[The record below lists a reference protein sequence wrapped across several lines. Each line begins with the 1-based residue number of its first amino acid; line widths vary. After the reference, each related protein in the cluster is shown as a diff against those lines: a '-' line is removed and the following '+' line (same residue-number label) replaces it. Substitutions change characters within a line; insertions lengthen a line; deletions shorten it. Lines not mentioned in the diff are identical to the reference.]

1 MKKNYLFTL
10 AALLLGSTIANA
22 QKPLDGYE
30 APSFTAPGNCGK
42 VISLS
47 TSGALENYTDL
58 KDLTTGKIEQELF
71 VAPGA
76 KVEFSIKITTFWG
89 RFAIFTDANSS
100 KEITRLLQCGVPG
113 PSNPYNDETNGVLV
127 HAEDNPN
134 PTPDGT
140 LPSITIPQDAAEG
153 TVYLFRMIFT
163 TMDDINTYAPSFKE
177 GIYHDIKITVKNNIQ
192 RYTINIATPENG
204 TLTIKNGETPIE
216 SGAQV
221 PEGTVLSVAA
231 TPLTGYELVSIKNND
246 EIYASET
253 FVASADANFAAQF
266 KKLASTG
273 DAMLMSAPGYGEAGD
288 CQLRFSD
295 TVLGSHNTDKNQV
308 ESDQRSRNYT
318 FSAWISPM
326 GYNGVLMGHVQNSI
340 TWAVEGSYGVG
351 VKDGKLAV
359 WYRKW
364 DGNSTG
370 CPGVPTP
377 AVSENTT
384 LYPGEFAFI
393 SLVTSNEGRTFKV
406 YKNGKE
412 AISQEVE
419 DGGLALLYDA
429 CDFAIGDSKY
439 NQMPC
444 KVEEVQLWNK
454 TLTPEEIEASMF
466 GPKADAEGLV
476 AHYLPESADATT
488 VENLAGDIDA
498 YYRKNG
504 TVTSGNFPIADAL
517 QKTNGRSLTL
527 VKYNAP
533 WGEEDLFELH
543 RFNVNIDPHLASSAY
558 VKQYSNLYVVDR
570 SEILDIASVTVDGTP
585 LENVSD
591 PIPVAETG
599 VNILVE
605 QKKATAIE
613 SVTAEAIAYYNDK
626 VLYMSQGATAVI
638 YNLLGTAVAEATEM
652 TTNLENLPAGI
663 YLDKVSMGENT
674 TIIRFKKELG
684 CHGHTPY
691 PPASCECGVFSKNT
705 MVRTVHP
712 DFVGL

>member
-22 QKPLDGYE
+22 QNPLDGYE

-76 KVEFSIKITTFWG
+76 KVEFSIKITTYWG

-163 TMDDINTYAPSFKE
+163 SMDDINTYAPSFKE

-231 TPLTGYELVSIKNND
+231 APSTGYELVSIKNND

-393 SLVTSNEGRTFKV
+393 SLVTSNDGRTFKV
-406 YKNGKE
+406 YKNGEE

-504 TVTSGNFPIADAL
+504 TVTSGNFPMADAL
-517 QKTNGRSLTL
+517 QKTNGRSTVEETYNTPVEEEAAYELRRFDVAIGESPAP
-527 VKYNAP
+527 VKT
-533 WGEEDLFELH
+533 
-543 RFNVNIDPHLASSAY
+543 
-558 VKQYSNLYVVDR
+558 YSNLYAVNLG
-570 SEILDIASVTVDGTP
+570 EKYKFASVSVNDIP
-585 LENVSD
+585 LENIND
-591 PIPVAETG
+591 PIKVTDQNLTVNATFELATG
-599 VNILVE
+599 VE
-605 QKKATAIE
+605 D
-613 SVTAEAIAYYNDK
+613 VTAEATAYYNDK
-626 VLYMSQGATAVI
+626 VLYMPQGATAVI

-663 YLDKVSMGENT
+663 YLAKVSMGENT
-674 TIIRFKKELG
+674 TIIRFKK
-684 CHGHTPY
+684 
-691 PPASCECGVFSKNT
+691 
-705 MVRTVHP
+705 
-712 DFVGL
+712 

>member
-364 DGNSTG
+364 GGNSTG

-393 SLVTSNEGRTFKV
+393 SLVTSNDGRTFKV

-439 NQMPC
+439 NKMPC

-517 QKTNGRSLTL
+517 QKTNGRST
-527 VKYNAP
+527 VEVTYNTP
-533 WGEEDLFELH
+533 VEEDAAYELR
-543 RFNVNIDPHLASSAY
+543 RFDVAIGESPAP
-558 VKQYSNLYVVDR
+558 VKTYSNLYAVNLG
-570 SEILDIASVTVDGTP
+570 EKYKFASVSVNDTP
-585 LENVSD
+585 LENIND
-591 PIPVAETG
+591 PIKVTDQNLTVNATFELATG
-599 VNILVE
+599 
-605 QKKATAIE
+605 IE
-613 SVTAEAIAYYNDK
+613 DVTAEVTAYYNDK
-626 VLYMSQGATAVI
+626 VLYMPQGATAVI

-663 YLDKVSMGENT
+663 YLAKVSMGENT
-674 TIIRFKKELG
+674 TIIRFKK
-684 CHGHTPY
+684 
-691 PPASCECGVFSKNT
+691 
-705 MVRTVHP
+705 
-712 DFVGL
+712 

>member
-393 SLVTSNEGRTFKV
+393 SLVTSNDGRTFKV

-439 NQMPC
+439 NKMPC

-517 QKTNGRSLTL
+517 QKTNGRST
-527 VKYNAP
+527 VEVTYNTP
-533 WGEEDLFELH
+533 VEEDAAYELR
-543 RFNVNIDPHLASSAY
+543 RFDVAIGESPAP
-558 VKQYSNLYVVDR
+558 VKTYSNLYAVNLG
-570 SEILDIASVTVDGTP
+570 EKYKFASVSVNDTP
-585 LENVSD
+585 LENIND
-591 PIPVAETG
+591 PIKVTDQNLTVNATFELATG
-599 VNILVE
+599 
-605 QKKATAIE
+605 IE
-613 SVTAEAIAYYNDK
+613 DVTAEVTAYYNDK
-626 VLYMSQGATAVI
+626 VLYMPQGATAVI
-638 YNLLGTAVAEATEM
+638 YNLWGTAVAEATEM

-663 YLDKVSMGENT
+663 YLAKVSMGENT
-674 TIIRFKKELG
+674 TIIRFKK
-684 CHGHTPY
+684 
-691 PPASCECGVFSKNT
+691 
-705 MVRTVHP
+705 
-712 DFVGL
+712 

>member
-113 PSNPYNDETNGVLV
+113 ANNPYNDETNGVLV

-192 RYTINIATPENG
+192 RYTINIVTPENG
-204 TLTIKNGETPIE
+204 TLTIKNGETPIK

-393 SLVTSNEGRTFKV
+393 SLVTSNDGRTFKV

-504 TVTSGNFPIADAL
+504 TVTSGNFPMADAL
-517 QKTNGRSLTL
+517 QKTNGRSTVEVTYNTPVEEEAAYELRRFDVAIGESPAP
-527 VKYNAP
+527 VKT
-533 WGEEDLFELH
+533 
-543 RFNVNIDPHLASSAY
+543 
-558 VKQYSNLYVVDR
+558 YSNLYAVKLG
-570 SEILDIASVTVDGTP
+570 EKYKFASVSVNDIP
-585 LENVSD
+585 LENIND
-591 PIPVAETG
+591 PIKVTDQNLTVNATFELATG
-599 VNILVE
+599 VE
-605 QKKATAIE
+605 D
-613 SVTAEAIAYYNDK
+613 VTAEATAYYNNK
-626 VLYMSQGATAVI
+626 VLYMPQGATAVI
-638 YNLLGTAVAEATEM
+638 YNLLGTAVAEATEI

-663 YLDKVSMGENT
+663 YLAKVSMGENT
-674 TIIRFKKELG
+674 TIIRFKK
-684 CHGHTPY
+684 
-691 PPASCECGVFSKNT
+691 
-705 MVRTVHP
+705 
-712 DFVGL
+712 

>member
-76 KVEFSIKITTFWG
+76 KVEFFIKITTFWG

-177 GIYHDIKITVKNNIQ
+177 GIYHDIKITVKNKIQ

-340 TWAVEGSYGVG
+340 TWAVEDSYGVG

-439 NQMPC
+439 NKMPC

-517 QKTNGRSLTL
+517 QKTNGRSTVEVTYNTPVEEEAAYELRRFDVAIGESPAP
-527 VKYNAP
+527 VKT
-533 WGEEDLFELH
+533 
-543 RFNVNIDPHLASSAY
+543 
-558 VKQYSNLYVVDR
+558 YSNLYAVNLG
-570 SEILDIASVTVDGTP
+570 EKYKFASVSVNDTP
-585 LENVSD
+585 LENIND
-591 PIPVAETG
+591 PIKVTDQNLTVNATFELATG
-599 VNILVE
+599 
-605 QKKATAIE
+605 IE
-613 SVTAEAIAYYNDK
+613 DVTAEAIAYYNDK

-638 YNLLGTAVAEATEM
+638 YNLLGTAVAEATEI

-663 YLDKVSMGENT
+663 YLAKVSMGENT
-674 TIIRFKKELG
+674 TIIRFKK
-684 CHGHTPY
+684 
-691 PPASCECGVFSKNT
+691 
-705 MVRTVHP
+705 
-712 DFVGL
+712 

>member
-58 KDLTTGKIEQELF
+58 KDLKTGKIEQELF

-100 KEITRLLQCGVPG
+100 KEITRLFQGGVPG
-113 PSNPYNDETNGVLV
+113 ANKPYNDETNGVLV
-127 HAEDNPN
+127 HAEDDPN

-439 NQMPC
+439 NKIPC

-488 VENLAGDIDA
+488 VENLVGDIDA

-517 QKTNGRSLTL
+517 QKTNGRST
-527 VKYNAP
+527 VEVTYNTP
-533 WGEEDLFELH
+533 VEEDAAYELR
-543 RFNVNIDPHLASSAY
+543 RFDVAIGESPAP
-558 VKQYSNLYVVDR
+558 VKTYSNLYAVNLG
-570 SEILDIASVTVDGTP
+570 EKYKFASVSVNDTP
-585 LENVSD
+585 LENIND
-591 PIPVAETG
+591 PIKVTDQNLTVNATFELATG
-599 VNILVE
+599 
-605 QKKATAIE
+605 IE
-613 SVTAEAIAYYNDK
+613 DVTAEVTAYYNDK
-626 VLYMSQGATAVI
+626 VLYMPQGATAVI

-663 YLDKVSMGENT
+663 YLAKVSMGENT
-674 TIIRFKKELG
+674 TIIRFKK
-684 CHGHTPY
+684 
-691 PPASCECGVFSKNT
+691 
-705 MVRTVHP
+705 
-712 DFVGL
+712 

>member
-412 AISQEVE
+412 AISQKVE

-439 NQMPC
+439 NKIPC

-504 TVTSGNFPIADAL
+504 TVTSGNFPMADAL
-517 QKTNGRSLTL
+517 QKTNGRSTVEVTYNTPVEEEAAYELRRFDVAIGESPAP
-527 VKYNAP
+527 VKT
-533 WGEEDLFELH
+533 
-543 RFNVNIDPHLASSAY
+543 
-558 VKQYSNLYVVDR
+558 YSNLYAVNLG
-570 SEILDIASVTVDGTP
+570 EKYKFASVSVNDTP
-585 LENVSD
+585 LENIND
-591 PIPVAETG
+591 PIKVTDQNLTVNATFELATG
-599 VNILVE
+599 
-605 QKKATAIE
+605 IE
-613 SVTAEAIAYYNDK
+613 DVTAEVTAYYNDK
-626 VLYMSQGATAVI
+626 VLYMPQGATAVI

-663 YLDKVSMGENT
+663 YLAKVSMGENT
-674 TIIRFKKELG
+674 TIIRFKK
-684 CHGHTPY
+684 
-691 PPASCECGVFSKNT
+691 
-705 MVRTVHP
+705 
-712 DFVGL
+712 

>member
-253 FVASADANFAAQF
+253 FVASAYANFAAQF

-393 SLVTSNEGRTFKV
+393 SLVTSNDGRTFKV

-439 NQMPC
+439 NKMPC

-517 QKTNGRSLTL
+517 QKTNGRST
-527 VKYNAP
+527 VEVTYNTP
-533 WGEEDLFELH
+533 VEEDAAYELR
-543 RFNVNIDPHLASSAY
+543 RFDVAIGESPAP
-558 VKQYSNLYVVDR
+558 VKTYSNLYAVNLG
-570 SEILDIASVTVDGTP
+570 EKYKFASVSVNDTP
-585 LENVSD
+585 LENIND
-591 PIPVAETG
+591 PIKVTDQNLTVNATFELATG
-599 VNILVE
+599 
-605 QKKATAIE
+605 IE
-613 SVTAEAIAYYNDK
+613 DVTAEVTAYYNDK
-626 VLYMSQGATAVI
+626 VLYMPQGATAVI

-663 YLDKVSMGENT
+663 YLAKVSMGENT
-674 TIIRFKKELG
+674 TIIRFKK
-684 CHGHTPY
+684 
-691 PPASCECGVFSKNT
+691 
-705 MVRTVHP
+705 
-712 DFVGL
+712 

>member
-393 SLVTSNEGRTFKV
+393 SLVTSNDGRTFKV

-439 NQMPC
+439 NKMPC

-517 QKTNGRSLTL
+517 QKTNGRST
-527 VKYNAP
+527 VEVTYNTP
-533 WGEEDLFELH
+533 VEEDAAYELR
-543 RFNVNIDPHLASSAY
+543 RFDVAIGESPAP
-558 VKQYSNLYVVDR
+558 VKTYSNLYAVNLG
-570 SEILDIASVTVDGTP
+570 EKYKFASVSVNDTP
-585 LENVSD
+585 LENIND
-591 PIPVAETG
+591 PIKVTDQNLTVNATFELATG
-599 VNILVE
+599 
-605 QKKATAIE
+605 IE
-613 SVTAEAIAYYNDK
+613 DVTAEVTAYYNDK
-626 VLYMSQGATAVI
+626 VLYMPQGATAVI
-638 YNLLGTAVAEATEM
+638 YNLLGTAR
-652 TTNLENLPAGI
+652 P
-663 YLDKVSMGENT
+663 K
-674 TIIRFKKELG
+674 
-684 CHGHTPY
+684 
-691 PPASCECGVFSKNT
+691 
-705 MVRTVHP
+705 
-712 DFVGL
+712 

>member
-163 TMDDINTYAPSFKE
+163 MMDDINTYAPSFKE

-439 NQMPC
+439 NKIPC

-504 TVTSGNFPIADAL
+504 TVTSGNFPMADAL
-517 QKTNGRSLTL
+517 QKTNGRSTVEVTYNTPVEEEAAYELRRFDVAIGESPAP
-527 VKYNAP
+527 VKT
-533 WGEEDLFELH
+533 
-543 RFNVNIDPHLASSAY
+543 
-558 VKQYSNLYVVDR
+558 YSNLYAVNLG
-570 SEILDIASVTVDGTP
+570 EKYKFASVSVNDTP
-585 LENVSD
+585 LENIND
-591 PIPVAETG
+591 PIKVTDQNLTVNATFELATG
-599 VNILVE
+599 
-605 QKKATAIE
+605 IE
-613 SVTAEAIAYYNDK
+613 DVTAEVTAYYNDK
-626 VLYMSQGATAVI
+626 VLYMPQGATAVI

-663 YLDKVSMGENT
+663 YLAKVSMGENT
-674 TIIRFKKELG
+674 TIIRFKK
-684 CHGHTPY
+684 
-691 PPASCECGVFSKNT
+691 
-705 MVRTVHP
+705 
-712 DFVGL
+712 

>member
-253 FVASADANFAAQF
+253 FVASANANFAAQF

-393 SLVTSNEGRTFKV
+393 SLVTSNDGRTFKV

-439 NQMPC
+439 NKMPC

-517 QKTNGRSLTL
+517 QKTNGRST
-527 VKYNAP
+527 VEVTYNTP
-533 WGEEDLFELH
+533 VEEDAAYELR
-543 RFNVNIDPHLASSAY
+543 RFDVAIGESPAP
-558 VKQYSNLYVVDR
+558 VKTYSNLYAVNLG
-570 SEILDIASVTVDGTP
+570 EKYKFASVSVNDTP
-585 LENVSD
+585 LENIND
-591 PIPVAETG
+591 PIKVTDQNLTVNATFELATG
-599 VNILVE
+599 
-605 QKKATAIE
+605 IE
-613 SVTAEAIAYYNDK
+613 DVTAEVTAYYNDK
-626 VLYMSQGATAVI
+626 VLYMPQGATAVI

-663 YLDKVSMGENT
+663 YLAKVSMGENT
-674 TIIRFKKELG
+674 TIIRFKK
-684 CHGHTPY
+684 
-691 PPASCECGVFSKNT
+691 
-705 MVRTVHP
+705 
-712 DFVGL
+712 

>member
-439 NQMPC
+439 NKIPC

-504 TVTSGNFPIADAL
+504 TVTSGNFPMADAL
-517 QKTNGRSLTL
+517 QKTNGRSTVEVTYNTPVEEEAAYELRRFDVAPAP
-527 VKYNAP
+527 VKT
-533 WGEEDLFELH
+533 
-543 RFNVNIDPHLASSAY
+543 
-558 VKQYSNLYVVDR
+558 YSNLYAVNLG
-570 SEILDIASVTVDGTP
+570 EKYKFASVSVNDTP
-585 LENVSD
+585 LENIND
-591 PIPVAETG
+591 PIKVTDQNLTVNATFELATG
-599 VNILVE
+599 
-605 QKKATAIE
+605 IE
-613 SVTAEAIAYYNDK
+613 DVTAEVTAYYNDK
-626 VLYMSQGATAVI
+626 VLYMPQGATAVI

-663 YLDKVSMGENT
+663 YLAKVSMGENT
-674 TIIRFKKELG
+674 TIIRFKK
-684 CHGHTPY
+684 
-691 PPASCECGVFSKNT
+691 
-705 MVRTVHP
+705 
-712 DFVGL
+712 

>member
-76 KVEFSIKITTFWG
+76 KVEFSIKITTYWG

-326 GYNGVLMGHVQNSI
+326 GYNGVLMEHVQNSI

-439 NQMPC
+439 NKIPC

-504 TVTSGNFPIADAL
+504 TVTSGNFPMADAL
-517 QKTNGRSLTL
+517 QKTNGRSTVEVTYNTPVEEEAAYELRRFDVAIGESPAP
-527 VKYNAP
+527 VKT
-533 WGEEDLFELH
+533 
-543 RFNVNIDPHLASSAY
+543 
-558 VKQYSNLYVVDR
+558 YSNLYAVNLG
-570 SEILDIASVTVDGTP
+570 EKYKFASVSVNDTP
-585 LENVSD
+585 LENIND
-591 PIPVAETG
+591 PIKVTDQNLTVNATFELATG
-599 VNILVE
+599 
-605 QKKATAIE
+605 IE
-613 SVTAEAIAYYNDK
+613 DVTAEVTAYYNDK
-626 VLYMSQGATAVI
+626 VLYMPQGATAVI

-663 YLDKVSMGENT
+663 YLAKVSMGENT
-674 TIIRFKKELG
+674 TIIRFKK
-684 CHGHTPY
+684 
-691 PPASCECGVFSKNT
+691 
-705 MVRTVHP
+705 
-712 DFVGL
+712 

>member
-439 NQMPC
+439 NKIPC

-488 VENLAGDIDA
+488 VENLVGDIDA

-517 QKTNGRSLTL
+517 QKTNGRST
-527 VKYNAP
+527 VEVTYNTP
-533 WGEEDLFELH
+533 VEEDAAYELR
-543 RFNVNIDPHLASSAY
+543 RFDVAIGESPAP
-558 VKQYSNLYVVDR
+558 VKTYSNLYAVNLG
-570 SEILDIASVTVDGTP
+570 EKYKFASVSVNDTP
-585 LENVSD
+585 LENIND
-591 PIPVAETG
+591 PIKVTDQNLTVNATFELATG
-599 VNILVE
+599 
-605 QKKATAIE
+605 IE
-613 SVTAEAIAYYNDK
+613 DVTAEVTAYYNDK
-626 VLYMSQGATAVI
+626 VLYMPQGATAVI
-638 YNLLGTAVAEATEM
+638 YN
-652 TTNLENLPAGI
+652 
-663 YLDKVSMGENT
+663 S
-674 TIIRFKKELG
+674 
-684 CHGHTPY
+684 
-691 PPASCECGVFSKNT
+691 
-705 MVRTVHP
+705 
-712 DFVGL
+712 

>member
-439 NQMPC
+439 NKIPC

-488 VENLAGDIDA
+488 VENLVGDIDA

-517 QKTNGRSLTL
+517 QKTNGRST
-527 VKYNAP
+527 VEVTYNTP
-533 WGEEDLFELH
+533 VEEDAAYELR
-543 RFNVNIDPHLASSAY
+543 RFDVAIGESPAP
-558 VKQYSNLYVVDR
+558 VKTYSNLYAVNLG
-570 SEILDIASVTVDGTP
+570 EKYKFASVSVNDTP
-585 LENVSD
+585 LENIND
-591 PIPVAETG
+591 PIKVTDQNLTVNATFELATG
-599 VNILVE
+599 
-605 QKKATAIE
+605 IE
-613 SVTAEAIAYYNDK
+613 DVTAEVTAYYNDK
-626 VLYMSQGATAVI
+626 VLYMPQGATAVI

-663 YLDKVSMGENT
+663 YLAKVSMGENT
-674 TIIRFKKELG
+674 TIIRFK
-684 CHGHTPY
+684 
-691 PPASCECGVFSKNT
+691 
-705 MVRTVHP
+705 
-712 DFVGL
+712 

>member
-22 QKPLDGYE
+22 QNPLDGYE

-76 KVEFSIKITTFWG
+76 KVEFSIKITTYWG

-163 TMDDINTYAPSFKE
+163 SMDDINTYAPSFKE

-231 TPLTGYELVSIKNND
+231 APSTGYELVSIKNND

-318 FSAWISPM
+318 FSAWISTM

-393 SLVTSNEGRTFKV
+393 SLVTSNDGRTFKV
-406 YKNGKE
+406 YKNGEE

-504 TVTSGNFPIADAL
+504 TVTSGNFPMADAL
-517 QKTNGRSLTL
+517 QKTNGRSTVEVTYNTPVEEEAAYELRRFDVAIGESPAP
-527 VKYNAP
+527 VKT
-533 WGEEDLFELH
+533 
-543 RFNVNIDPHLASSAY
+543 
-558 VKQYSNLYVVDR
+558 YSNLYAVNLG
-570 SEILDIASVTVDGTP
+570 EKYKFASVSVNDIP
-585 LENVSD
+585 LENIND
-591 PIPVAETG
+591 PIKVTDQNLTVNATFELATG
-599 VNILVE
+599 VE
-605 QKKATAIE
+605 T
-613 SVTAEAIAYYNDK
+613 
-626 VLYMSQGATAVI
+626 
-638 YNLLGTAVAEATEM
+638 
-652 TTNLENLPAGI
+652 
-663 YLDKVSMGENT
+663 
-674 TIIRFKKELG
+674 
-684 CHGHTPY
+684 
-691 PPASCECGVFSKNT
+691 
-705 MVRTVHP
+705 
-712 DFVGL
+712 

>member
-393 SLVTSNEGRTFKV
+393 SLVTSNDGRTFKV

-439 NQMPC
+439 NKMPC

-517 QKTNGRSLTL
+517 QKTNGRSTVEVTYNTPVEEEAAYELRRFDVAIGESPAP
-527 VKYNAP
+527 VKT
-533 WGEEDLFELH
+533 
-543 RFNVNIDPHLASSAY
+543 
-558 VKQYSNLYVVDR
+558 YSNLYAVNLG
-570 SEILDIASVTVDGTP
+570 EKYKFASVSVNDTP
-585 LENVSD
+585 LENIND
-591 PIPVAETG
+591 PIKVTDQNLTVNATFELATG
-599 VNILVE
+599 
-605 QKKATAIE
+605 IE
-613 SVTAEAIAYYNDK
+613 DVTAEAIAYYNDK

-638 YNLLGTAVAEATEM
+638 YNLLGTAVAEATEI

-663 YLDKVSMGENT
+663 YLAKVSMGENT
-674 TIIRFKKELG
+674 TIIRFKKIIRFSWP
-684 CHGHTPY
+684 HPV
-691 PPASCECGVFSKNT
+691 PACLV
-705 MVRTVHP
+705 
-712 DFVGL
+712 

>member
-10 AALLLGSTIANA
+10 VALLLGSTIANA

-76 KVEFSIKITTFWG
+76 KVEFSIKITTFWR

-113 PSNPYNDETNGVLV
+113 ANNPYNDETNGVLV

-288 CQLRFSD
+288 RQLRFSD

-393 SLVTSNEGRTFKV
+393 SLVTSNDGRTFKV

-504 TVTSGNFPIADAL
+504 TVTSGNFPMADAL
-517 QKTNGRSLTL
+517 QKTNGRSTVEVTYNTPVEEEAAYELRRFDVAIGESPAP
-527 VKYNAP
+527 VKT
-533 WGEEDLFELH
+533 
-543 RFNVNIDPHLASSAY
+543 
-558 VKQYSNLYVVDR
+558 YSNLYAVNLG
-570 SEILDIASVTVDGTP
+570 EKYKFASVSVNDIP
-585 LENVSD
+585 LENIND
-591 PIPVAETG
+591 PIKVTDQNLMVNATFELATG
-599 VNILVE
+599 VE
-605 QKKATAIE
+605 D
-613 SVTAEAIAYYNDK
+613 VTAEVTAYYNDK
-626 VLYMSQGATAVI
+626 VLYMPQGATAVI

-652 TTNLENLPAGI
+652 TTNLENLPTGI
-663 YLDKVSMGENT
+663 YLAKVSMGENT
-674 TIIRFKKELG
+674 TIIRFKK
-684 CHGHTPY
+684 
-691 PPASCECGVFSKNT
+691 
-705 MVRTVHP
+705 
-712 DFVGL
+712 

>member
-22 QKPLDGYE
+22 QNPLDGYE

-76 KVEFSIKITTFWG
+76 KVEFSIKITTYWG

-163 TMDDINTYAPSFKE
+163 SMDDINTYAPSFKE

-231 TPLTGYELVSIKNND
+231 APSTGYELVSIKNND

-308 ESDQRSRNYT
+308 ESDQRSHNYT
-318 FSAWISPM
+318 FSAWISTM

-393 SLVTSNEGRTFKV
+393 SLVTSNDGRTFKV
-406 YKNGKE
+406 YKNGEE

-504 TVTSGNFPIADAL
+504 TVTSGNFPMADAL
-517 QKTNGRSLTL
+517 QKTNGRSTVEVTYNTPVEEEAAYELRRFDVAIGESPAP
-527 VKYNAP
+527 VKT
-533 WGEEDLFELH
+533 
-543 RFNVNIDPHLASSAY
+543 
-558 VKQYSNLYVVDR
+558 YSNLYAVNLG
-570 SEILDIASVTVDGTP
+570 EKYKFASVSVNDIP
-585 LENVSD
+585 LENIND
-591 PIPVAETG
+591 PIKVTDQNLTVNATFELATG
-599 VNILVE
+599 VE
-605 QKKATAIE
+605 D
-613 SVTAEAIAYYNDK
+613 VTAEATA
-626 VLYMSQGATAVI
+626 LQRQGALYAARR
-638 YNLLGTAVAEATEM
+638 NGC
-652 TTNLENLPAGI
+652 
-663 YLDKVSMGENT
+663 YL
-674 TIIRFKKELG
+674 
-684 CHGHTPY
+684 
-691 PPASCECGVFSKNT
+691 
-705 MVRTVHP
+705 
-712 DFVGL
+712 

>member
-192 RYTINIATPENG
+192 RYTINIATPENR

-439 NQMPC
+439 NKIPC

-504 TVTSGNFPIADAL
+504 TVTSGNFPMADAL
-517 QKTNGRSLTL
+517 QKTNGRSTVEVTYNTPVEEEAAYELRRFDVAIGESPAP
-527 VKYNAP
+527 VKT
-533 WGEEDLFELH
+533 
-543 RFNVNIDPHLASSAY
+543 
-558 VKQYSNLYVVDR
+558 YSNLYAVNLG
-570 SEILDIASVTVDGTP
+570 EKYKFASVSVNDTP
-585 LENVSD
+585 LENIND
-591 PIPVAETG
+591 PIKVTDQNLTVNATFELATG
-599 VNILVE
+599 
-605 QKKATAIE
+605 IE
-613 SVTAEAIAYYNDK
+613 DVTAEVTAYYNDK
-626 VLYMSQGATAVI
+626 VLYMPQGATAVI

-663 YLDKVSMGENT
+663 YLAKVSMGENT
-674 TIIRFKKELG
+674 TIIRFKK
-684 CHGHTPY
+684 
-691 PPASCECGVFSKNT
+691 
-705 MVRTVHP
+705 
-712 DFVGL
+712 

>member
-295 TVLGSHNTDKNQV
+295 TVLGCHNTDKNQV

-439 NQMPC
+439 NKIPC

-488 VENLAGDIDA
+488 VENLVGDIDA

-517 QKTNGRSLTL
+517 QKTNGRST
-527 VKYNAP
+527 VEVTYNTP
-533 WGEEDLFELH
+533 VEEDAAYELR
-543 RFNVNIDPHLASSAY
+543 RFDVAIGESPAP
-558 VKQYSNLYVVDR
+558 VKTYSNLYAVNLG
-570 SEILDIASVTVDGTP
+570 EKYKFASVSVNDTP
-585 LENVSD
+585 LENIND
-591 PIPVAETG
+591 PIKVTDQNLTVNATFELATG
-599 VNILVE
+599 
-605 QKKATAIE
+605 IE
-613 SVTAEAIAYYNDK
+613 DVTAEVTAYYNDK
-626 VLYMSQGATAVI
+626 VLYMPQGATAVI

-663 YLDKVSMGENT
+663 YLAKVSMGENT
-674 TIIRFKKELG
+674 TIIRFKK
-684 CHGHTPY
+684 
-691 PPASCECGVFSKNT
+691 
-705 MVRTVHP
+705 
-712 DFVGL
+712 

>member
-42 VISLS
+42 IISLS

-76 KVEFSIKITTFWG
+76 KVEFSIKITTYWG

-231 TPLTGYELVSIKNND
+231 APSTGYELVSIKNND

-393 SLVTSNEGRTFKV
+393 SLVTSNDGRTFKV
-406 YKNGKE
+406 YKNGEE

-439 NQMPC
+439 NKMPC

-454 TLTPEEIEASMF
+454 TLTPEEIETSMF

-488 VENLAGDIDA
+488 IENLAGDIDA

-517 QKTNGRSLTL
+517 QKTNGRSTVEVTYNTPVEEEAAYELRRFDVAIGESPAP
-527 VKYNAP
+527 VKT
-533 WGEEDLFELH
+533 
-543 RFNVNIDPHLASSAY
+543 
-558 VKQYSNLYVVDR
+558 YSNLYAVNLG
-570 SEILDIASVTVDGTP
+570 EKYKFASVSVNDTP
-585 LENVSD
+585 LENIND
-591 PIPVAETG
+591 PIKVTDQNLTVNATFELATG
-599 VNILVE
+599 
-605 QKKATAIE
+605 IE
-613 SVTAEAIAYYNDK
+613 DVTAEATAYYNDK
-626 VLYMSQGATAVI
+626 VLYMPQGATAVI

-663 YLDKVSMGENT
+663 YLAKVSMGENT
-674 TIIRFKKELG
+674 TIIRFKK
-684 CHGHTPY
+684 
-691 PPASCECGVFSKNT
+691 
-705 MVRTVHP
+705 
-712 DFVGL
+712 

>member
-393 SLVTSNEGRTFKV
+393 SLVTSNDGRTFKV

-439 NQMPC
+439 NKMPC

-517 QKTNGRSLTL
+517 QKTNGRST
-527 VKYNAP
+527 VEVTYNTP
-533 WGEEDLFELH
+533 VEEDAAYELR
-543 RFNVNIDPHLASSAY
+543 RFDVAIGESPAP
-558 VKQYSNLYVVDR
+558 VKTYSNLYAVNLG
-570 SEILDIASVTVDGTP
+570 EKYKFASVSVNDTP
-585 LENVSD
+585 LENIND
-591 PIPVAETG
+591 PIKVTDQNLTVNATFELATG
-599 VNILVE
+599 
-605 QKKATAIE
+605 IE
-613 SVTAEAIAYYNDK
+613 DVTAEVTAYYNDK
-626 VLYMSQGATAVI
+626 VLYMPQGATAVI
-638 YNLLGTAVAEATEM
+638 YNLLETAVAEATEM

-663 YLDKVSMGENT
+663 YLAKVSMGENT
-674 TIIRFKKELG
+674 TIIRFKK
-684 CHGHTPY
+684 
-691 PPASCECGVFSKNT
+691 
-705 MVRTVHP
+705 
-712 DFVGL
+712 

>member
-439 NQMPC
+439 NKIPC

-504 TVTSGNFPIADAL
+504 TVTSGNFPMADAL
-517 QKTNGRSLTL
+517 QKTNGRSTVEVTYNTPVEEEAAYELRRFDVAIGESPAP
-527 VKYNAP
+527 VKT
-533 WGEEDLFELH
+533 
-543 RFNVNIDPHLASSAY
+543 
-558 VKQYSNLYVVDR
+558 YSNLYAVNLG
-570 SEILDIASVTVDGTP
+570 EKYKFASVSVNDTP
-585 LENVSD
+585 LENIND
-591 PIPVAETG
+591 PIKVTDQNLTVNATFELATG
-599 VNILVE
+599 
-605 QKKATAIE
+605 IE
-613 SVTAEAIAYYNDK
+613 DVTAEVTAYYNDK
-626 VLYMSQGATAVI
+626 VLYMPQGATAVSII
-638 YNLLGTAVAEATEM
+638 YWERR
-652 TTNLENLPAGI
+652 LP
-663 YLDKVSMGENT
+663 K
-674 TIIRFKKELG
+674 RPK
-684 CHGHTPY
+684 
-691 PPASCECGVFSKNT
+691 
-705 MVRTVHP
+705 
-712 DFVGL
+712 

>member
-1 MKKNYLFTL
+1 NYLFTL

-76 KVEFSIKITTFWG
+76 KVEFSIKINTFWG

-439 NQMPC
+439 NKIPC

-504 TVTSGNFPIADAL
+504 TVTSGNFPMADAL
-517 QKTNGRSLTL
+517 QKTNGRSTVEVTYNTPVEEEAAYELRRFDVAIGESPAP
-527 VKYNAP
+527 VKT
-533 WGEEDLFELH
+533 
-543 RFNVNIDPHLASSAY
+543 
-558 VKQYSNLYVVDR
+558 YSNLYAVNLG
-570 SEILDIASVTVDGTP
+570 EKYKFASVSVNDTP
-585 LENVSD
+585 LENIND
-591 PIPVAETG
+591 PIKVTDQNLTVNATFELATG
-599 VNILVE
+599 
-605 QKKATAIE
+605 IE
-613 SVTAEAIAYYNDK
+613 DVTAEVTAYYNDK
-626 VLYMSQGATAVI
+626 VLYMPQGATAVI

-663 YLDKVSMGENT
+663 YLAKVSMGENT
-674 TIIRFKKELG
+674 TIIRFKK
-684 CHGHTPY
+684 
-691 PPASCECGVFSKNT
+691 
-705 MVRTVHP
+705 
-712 DFVGL
+712 

>member
-246 EIYASET
+246 AIYASET

-340 TWAVEGSYGVG
+340 TWAVEDSYGVG

-412 AISQEVE
+412 AISQEVG

-439 NQMPC
+439 NKIPC

-504 TVTSGNFPIADAL
+504 TVTSGNFPMADAL

-570 SEILDIASVTVDGTP
+570 SEILDIASVDGTP

-663 YLDKVSMGENT
+663 YLAKVSMGENT
-674 TIIRFKKELG
+674 TIIRFKK
-684 CHGHTPY
+684 
-691 PPASCECGVFSKNT
+691 
-705 MVRTVHP
+705 
-712 DFVGL
+712 

>member
-58 KDLTTGKIEQELF
+58 KDLTTGKIDQELF

-439 NQMPC
+439 NKIPC

-488 VENLAGDIDA
+488 VENLVGDIDA

-517 QKTNGRSLTL
+517 QKTNGRST
-527 VKYNAP
+527 VEVTYNTP
-533 WGEEDLFELH
+533 VEEDAAYELR
-543 RFNVNIDPHLASSAY
+543 RFDVAIGESPAP
-558 VKQYSNLYVVDR
+558 VKTYSNLYAVNLG
-570 SEILDIASVTVDGTP
+570 EKYKFASVSVNDTP
-585 LENVSD
+585 LENIND
-591 PIPVAETG
+591 PIKVTDQNLTVNATFELATG
-599 VNILVE
+599 
-605 QKKATAIE
+605 IE
-613 SVTAEAIAYYNDK
+613 DVTAEVTAYYNDK
-626 VLYMSQGATAVI
+626 VLYMPQGATAVI

-663 YLDKVSMGENT
+663 YLAKVSMGENT
-674 TIIRFKKELG
+674 TIIRFKK
-684 CHGHTPY
+684 
-691 PPASCECGVFSKNT
+691 
-705 MVRTVHP
+705 
-712 DFVGL
+712 

>member
-76 KVEFSIKITTFWG
+76 KVEFSIKITTYWG

-231 TPLTGYELVSIKNND
+231 APSTGYELVSIKNND

-393 SLVTSNEGRTFKV
+393 SLVTSNDGRTFKV
-406 YKNGKE
+406 YKNGEE

-439 NQMPC
+439 NKMPC

-517 QKTNGRSLTL
+517 QKTNGRSTVEVTYNTPVEEEAAYELRRFDVAIGESPAP
-527 VKYNAP
+527 VKT
-533 WGEEDLFELH
+533 
-543 RFNVNIDPHLASSAY
+543 
-558 VKQYSNLYVVDR
+558 YSNLYAVNLG
-570 SEILDIASVTVDGTP
+570 EKYKFASVSVNDTP
-585 LENVSD
+585 LENIND
-591 PIPVAETG
+591 PIKVTDQNLTVNATFELATG
-599 VNILVE
+599 
-605 QKKATAIE
+605 IE
-613 SVTAEAIAYYNDK
+613 DVTAEATAYYNDK
-626 VLYMSQGATAVI
+626 VLYMPQGATAVI

-663 YLDKVSMGENT
+663 YLAKVRWAKTQQS
-674 TIIRFKKELG
+674 F
-684 CHGHTPY
+684 
-691 PPASCECGVFSKNT
+691 ASKNN
-705 MVRTVHP
+705 
-712 DFVGL
+712 

>member
-22 QKPLDGYE
+22 QNPLDGYE

-76 KVEFSIKITTFWG
+76 KVEFSIKITTYWG

-163 TMDDINTYAPSFKE
+163 SMDDINTYAPSFKE

-231 TPLTGYELVSIKNND
+231 APSTGYELVSIKNND

-340 TWAVEGSYGVG
+340 TWAVEGFYGVG

-393 SLVTSNEGRTFKV
+393 SLVTSNDGRTFKV
-406 YKNGKE
+406 YKNGEE

-504 TVTSGNFPIADAL
+504 TVTSGNFPMADAL
-517 QKTNGRSLTL
+517 QKTNGRSTVEVTYNTPVEEEAAYELRRFDVAIGESPAP
-527 VKYNAP
+527 VKT
-533 WGEEDLFELH
+533 
-543 RFNVNIDPHLASSAY
+543 
-558 VKQYSNLYVVDR
+558 YSNLYAVNLG
-570 SEILDIASVTVDGTP
+570 EKYKFASVSVNDIP
-585 LENVSD
+585 LENIND
-591 PIPVAETG
+591 PIKVTDQNLTVNATFELATG
-599 VNILVE
+599 VE
-605 QKKATAIE
+605 D
-613 SVTAEAIAYYNDK
+613 VTAEATAYYNDK
-626 VLYMSQGATAVI
+626 VLYMPQGATAVI

-663 YLDKVSMGENT
+663 YLAKVSMGENT
-674 TIIRFKKELG
+674 TIIRFKK
-684 CHGHTPY
+684 
-691 PPASCECGVFSKNT
+691 
-705 MVRTVHP
+705 
-712 DFVGL
+712 

>member
-58 KDLTTGKIEQELF
+58 KDLTTGKIEHELF

-439 NQMPC
+439 NKIPC

-504 TVTSGNFPIADAL
+504 TVTSGNFPMADAL
-517 QKTNGRSLTL
+517 QKTNGRSTVEVTYNTPVEEEAAYELRRFDVAIGESPAP
-527 VKYNAP
+527 VKT
-533 WGEEDLFELH
+533 
-543 RFNVNIDPHLASSAY
+543 
-558 VKQYSNLYVVDR
+558 YSNLYAVNLG
-570 SEILDIASVTVDGTP
+570 EKYKFASVSVNDTP
-585 LENVSD
+585 LENIND
-591 PIPVAETG
+591 PIKVTDQNLTVNATFELATG
-599 VNILVE
+599 
-605 QKKATAIE
+605 IE
-613 SVTAEAIAYYNDK
+613 DVTAEVTAYYNDK
-626 VLYMSQGATAVI
+626 VLYMPQGATAVI

-663 YLDKVSMGENT
+663 YLAKVSMGENT
-674 TIIRFKKELG
+674 TIIRFKK
-684 CHGHTPY
+684 
-691 PPASCECGVFSKNT
+691 
-705 MVRTVHP
+705 
-712 DFVGL
+712 

>member
-439 NQMPC
+439 NKIPC

-504 TVTSGNFPIADAL
+504 TVTSGNFPMADAL
-517 QKTNGRSLTL
+517 QKTNGCSTVEVTYNTPVEEEAAYELRRFDVAIGESPAP
-527 VKYNAP
+527 VKT
-533 WGEEDLFELH
+533 
-543 RFNVNIDPHLASSAY
+543 
-558 VKQYSNLYVVDR
+558 YSNLYAVNLG
-570 SEILDIASVTVDGTP
+570 EKYKFASVSVNDTP
-585 LENVSD
+585 LENIND
-591 PIPVAETG
+591 PIKVTDQNLTVNATFELATG
-599 VNILVE
+599 
-605 QKKATAIE
+605 IE
-613 SVTAEAIAYYNDK
+613 DVTAEVTAYYNDK
-626 VLYMSQGATAVI
+626 VLYMPQGATAVI

-663 YLDKVSMGENT
+663 YLAKVSMGENT
-674 TIIRFKKELG
+674 TIIRFKK
-684 CHGHTPY
+684 
-691 PPASCECGVFSKNT
+691 
-705 MVRTVHP
+705 
-712 DFVGL
+712 

>member
-393 SLVTSNEGRTFKV
+393 SLVTSNDGRTFKV

-439 NQMPC
+439 NKMPC

-517 QKTNGRSLTL
+517 QKTNGRSTVEVTYNTPVEEEAVYELRRFDVAIGESPAP
-527 VKYNAP
+527 VKT
-533 WGEEDLFELH
+533 
-543 RFNVNIDPHLASSAY
+543 
-558 VKQYSNLYVVDR
+558 YSNLYAVNLG
-570 SEILDIASVTVDGTP
+570 EKYKFASVSVNDTP
-585 LENVSD
+585 LENIND
-591 PIPVAETG
+591 PIKVTDQNLTVNATFELATG
-599 VNILVE
+599 VE
-605 QKKATAIE
+605 D
-613 SVTAEAIAYYNDK
+613 VTAEATAYYNDK
-626 VLYMSQGATAVI
+626 VLYMPQGATAVI
-638 YNLLGTAVAEATEM
+638 YNLLGTAVAEATEI

-663 YLDKVSMGENT
+663 YLAKVSMGENT
-674 TIIRFKKELG
+674 TIIRFKK
-684 CHGHTPY
+684 
-691 PPASCECGVFSKNT
+691 
-705 MVRTVHP
+705 
-712 DFVGL
+712 

>member
-1 MKKNYLFTL
+1 MKKNYLFT
-10 AALLLGSTIANA
+10 IANA
-22 QKPLDGYE
+22 QNPLDGYE

-76 KVEFSIKITTFWG
+76 KVEFSIKITTYWG

-231 TPLTGYELVSIKNND
+231 APSTGYELVSIKNND

-393 SLVTSNEGRTFKV
+393 SLVTSNDGRTFKV
-406 YKNGKE
+406 YKNGEE

-439 NQMPC
+439 NKMPC

-517 QKTNGRSLTL
+517 QKTNGRSTVEVTYNTPVEEEAAYELRRFDVAIGESPAP
-527 VKYNAP
+527 VKT
-533 WGEEDLFELH
+533 
-543 RFNVNIDPHLASSAY
+543 
-558 VKQYSNLYVVDR
+558 YSNLYAVNLG
-570 SEILDIASVTVDGTP
+570 EKYKFASVSVNDTP
-585 LENVSD
+585 LENIND
-591 PIPVAETG
+591 PIKVTDQNLTVNATFELATG
-599 VNILVE
+599 
-605 QKKATAIE
+605 IE
-613 SVTAEAIAYYNDK
+613 DVTAEATAYYNDK
-626 VLYMSQGATAVI
+626 VLYMPQGATAVI

-663 YLDKVSMGENT
+663 YLAKVSMGENT
-674 TIIRFKKELG
+674 TIIRFKK
-684 CHGHTPY
+684 
-691 PPASCECGVFSKNT
+691 
-705 MVRTVHP
+705 
-712 DFVGL
+712 

>member
-439 NQMPC
+439 NKIPC

-504 TVTSGNFPIADAL
+504 TVTSGNFPMADAL
-517 QKTNGRSLTL
+517 QKTNGSSTVEVTYNTPVEEEAAYELRRFDVAIGESPAP
-527 VKYNAP
+527 VKT
-533 WGEEDLFELH
+533 
-543 RFNVNIDPHLASSAY
+543 
-558 VKQYSNLYVVDR
+558 YSNLYAVNLG
-570 SEILDIASVTVDGTP
+570 EKYKFASVSVNDTP
-585 LENVSD
+585 LENIND
-591 PIPVAETG
+591 PIKVTDQNLTVNATFELATG
-599 VNILVE
+599 
-605 QKKATAIE
+605 IE
-613 SVTAEAIAYYNDK
+613 DVTAEVTAYYNDK
-626 VLYMSQGATAVI
+626 VLYMPQGATAVI

-663 YLDKVSMGENT
+663 YLAKVSMGENT
-674 TIIRFKKELG
+674 TIIRFKK
-684 CHGHTPY
+684 
-691 PPASCECGVFSKNT
+691 
-705 MVRTVHP
+705 
-712 DFVGL
+712 

>member
-30 APSFTAPGNCGK
+30 TPSFTAPGNCGK

-439 NQMPC
+439 NKIPC

-504 TVTSGNFPIADAL
+504 TVTSGNFPMADAL
-517 QKTNGRSLTL
+517 QKTNGRSTVEVTYNTPVEEEAAYELRRFDVAIGESPAP
-527 VKYNAP
+527 VKT
-533 WGEEDLFELH
+533 
-543 RFNVNIDPHLASSAY
+543 
-558 VKQYSNLYVVDR
+558 YSNLYAVNLG
-570 SEILDIASVTVDGTP
+570 EKYKFASVSVNDTP
-585 LENVSD
+585 LENIND
-591 PIPVAETG
+591 PIKVTDQNLTVNATFELATG
-599 VNILVE
+599 
-605 QKKATAIE
+605 IE
-613 SVTAEAIAYYNDK
+613 DVTAEVTAYYNDK
-626 VLYMSQGATAVI
+626 VLYMPQGATAVI

-663 YLDKVSMGENT
+663 YLAKVSMGENT
-674 TIIRFKKELG
+674 TIIRFKK
-684 CHGHTPY
+684 
-691 PPASCECGVFSKNT
+691 
-705 MVRTVHP
+705 
-712 DFVGL
+712 

>member
-221 PEGTVLSVAA
+221 PEDTVLSVAA

-439 NQMPC
+439 NKIPC

-504 TVTSGNFPIADAL
+504 TVTSGNFPMADAL
-517 QKTNGRSLTL
+517 QKTNGRSTVEVTYNTPVEEEAAYELRRFDVAIGESPAP
-527 VKYNAP
+527 VKT
-533 WGEEDLFELH
+533 
-543 RFNVNIDPHLASSAY
+543 
-558 VKQYSNLYVVDR
+558 YSNLYAVNLG
-570 SEILDIASVTVDGTP
+570 EKYKFASVSVNDTP
-585 LENVSD
+585 LENIND
-591 PIPVAETG
+591 PIKVTDQNLTVNATFELATG
-599 VNILVE
+599 
-605 QKKATAIE
+605 IE
-613 SVTAEAIAYYNDK
+613 DVTAEVTAYYNDK
-626 VLYMSQGATAVI
+626 VLYMPQGATAVI

-663 YLDKVSMGENT
+663 YLAKVSMGENT
-674 TIIRFKKELG
+674 TIIRFKK
-684 CHGHTPY
+684 
-691 PPASCECGVFSKNT
+691 
-705 MVRTVHP
+705 
-712 DFVGL
+712 